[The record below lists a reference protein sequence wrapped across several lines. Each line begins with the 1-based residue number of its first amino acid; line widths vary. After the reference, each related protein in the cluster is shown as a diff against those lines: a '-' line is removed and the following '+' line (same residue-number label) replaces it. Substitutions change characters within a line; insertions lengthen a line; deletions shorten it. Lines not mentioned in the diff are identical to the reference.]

1 MVKLEGWN
9 LYVLRQKAAAVIYIE
24 IGVSCLTSS
33 GLVETSIY
41 CEISNSYPKGCY
53 WSLYHRFT
61 LYL

>member
-1 MVKLEGWN
+1 M
-9 LYVLRQKAAAVIYIE
+9 YVLRQKAAAVIYIE